1 MATPDAP
8 RSQARQPIVED
19 PTELAGKYKLIAE
32 LGRGGMATVYLAVQR
47 QAASVKKLVVV
58 KQLRSD
64 MGNDTDLVE
73 MFLEEARLAARLSH
87 PNVVNTFEVAE
98 AGGQYF
104 LAMEYLDGPSLQA
117 VLTKIGFSGKFSFAH
132 YLRVII
138 DVLAGLQHAHE
149 LTDFDGSKL
158 NLVHRDVTPHN
169 VMLTYDGRI
178 KLVDFGIAKA
188 ANSAVETRTG
198 VIKGKV
204 TYMAPEQAFGD
215 PIDRRTDLYAI
226 GVMLWEAAA
235 GTRRWKGVP
244 NTQILQKLAERGEI
258 PPTGA
263 ATRGLP
269 ARIDAICAKAMSY
282 EIEGRYE
289 TAAAFRDELVDLMR
303 DLPDQP
309 SSEDV
314 GRVLAEIFAGDRL
327 RRKEVIDAQLSALDA
342 ADRGDEEFTL
352 VVEHEAEA
360 PQSMHKPKSR
370 REPEGPASGPRSR
383 RDGRIREAAPAV
395 LDPTLAAPPAS
406 DPRRALVP
414 LLGVVAAV
422 ALGCAVYFAIRGPK
436 PEASTTPT
444 TAETAKSA
452 AIPAVTASAVAPP
465 VAKVKLTVQTT
476 PEGAEV
482 TLDGVKIGTSPVTYE
497 AAKAD
502 GDHILAMTAKGY
514 LPLERKIPLAADAF
528 LSLNLEKDP
537 KAKKK

>member
-8 RSQARQPIVED
+8 RSQARQPMVED

-149 LTDFDGSKL
+149 LTDFDGSQL

-244 NTQILQKLAERGEI
+244 NTQILQKLSERGEI

-263 ATRGLP
+263 VARGLP
-269 ARIDAICAKAMSY
+269 ARIDAICAKAMFY
-282 EIEGRYE
+282 DIEGRYE
-289 TAAAFRDELVDLMR
+289 TAATFREELVALMR
-303 DLPDQP
+303 ELPDQP
-309 SSEDV
+309 SSDDV
-314 GRVLAEIFAGDRL
+314 GRVLAEIFATDRL
-327 RRKEVIDAQLSALDA
+327 RRKEVIDGQLTALDA
-342 ADRGDEEFTL
+342 SDRGDEEFTL

-370 REPEGPASGPRSR
+370 RDPEGPASGPRSR

-395 LDPTLAAPPAS
+395 LDPTLAGPPPA

-414 LLGVVAAV
+414 VLGVVAAI
-422 ALGCAVYFAIRGPK
+422 ALGCAVYFGIRGPK
-436 PEASTTPT
+436 AGAPTAPTAT
-444 TAETAKSA
+444 TAVEAPKSA
-452 AIPAVTASAVAPP
+452 VVPATPAPI
-465 VAKVKLTVQTT
+465 AKIKLTVQTT

-497 AAKAD
+497 ATKAD
-502 GDHILAMTAKGY
+502 GDHVLAMTAKGY
-514 LPLERKIPLAADAF
+514 LPLERKIPLGADAF